1 MFAITGGTPR
11 SEVRMHKQ
19 RVLQILRP
27 EINTC
32 HNVPFNEHLLFSVGF
47 SPWHVRPQEKVYS
60 TPVCVR
66 APAFPAAY
74 KFFFLL
80 GSKGPIKLSRVFIMG
95 AQCMYML
102 LYHTGTNFILPPQPS
117 FHLPSQSLPVFC
129 LQLHPRV
136 SILPDSK
143 LPCT

>member
-11 SEVRMHKQ
+11 SEVRLRKQ
-19 RVLQILRP
+19 WVLQILRR

-32 HNVPFNEHLLFSVGF
+32 HNVPFNENLLLSVGF
-47 SPWHVRPQEKVYS
+47 SQWHVRPQEKVYCMCA
-60 TPVCVR
+60 CVR

-102 LYHTGTNFILPPQPS
+102 LYHTHTNFILPPQPF

-129 LQLHPRV
+129 L
-136 SILPDSK
+136 
-143 LPCT
+143 

>member
-19 RVLQILRP
+19 RVQQILRP

-32 HNVPFNEHLLFSVGF
+32 HNVPFNEPLLFSLGF
-47 SPWHVRPQEKVYS
+47 SPWHVRPQEKVYKRAR
-60 TPVCVR
+60 VCVR
-66 APAFPAAY
+66 APSFPAAY

-102 LYHTGTNFILPPQPS
+102 LYHTGTNSTPPPPPALLSSPLSIPPCFLPPA
-117 FHLPSQSLPVFC
+117 LPSRICSA
-129 LQLHPRV
+129 
-136 SILPDSK
+136 
-143 LPCT
+143 